1 MLAAHTGAYDAD
13 MDEPT
18 GPEEEQPLDPDER
31 EALRQDLLDVQVL
44 REVLGSKGIKGTVF
58 YCPDCD
64 EDHFLTWEL
73 LSGNLEELLEQ
84 GESPVHEPAFDP
96 DPDEYVSWDYA
107 RGFLDGY
114 ESFEEEEI
122 GDLTNRII
130 LELRDRGWRVDEVKG
145 MLAAVGL
152 QVPGADDDASEDGAA
167 PPPQS

>member
-1 MLAAHTGAYDAD
+1 MEE
-13 MDEPT
+13 EPEN
-18 GPEEEQPLDPDER
+18 PEEEQPLDAEER

-114 ESFEEEEI
+114 ESFEQEEL
-122 GDLTNRII
+122 GDLTDR
-130 LELRDRGWRVDEVKG
+130 LVVALRAQGWQPDRVNAL
-145 MLAAVGL
+145 LAATGL
-152 QVPGADDDASEDGAA
+152 QAHGQGEPGNRS
-167 PPPQS
+167 

>member
-1 MLAAHTGAYDAD
+1 M
-13 MDEPT
+13 EEENN
-18 GPEEEQPLDPDER
+18 PEEEQPLDAEER

-44 REVLGSKGIKGTVF
+44 KEVLGGKGIKGTVF

-114 ESFEEEEI
+114 ESFEQEELGE
-122 GDLTNRII
+122 LTDR
-130 LELRDRGWRVDEVKG
+130 LVVALRAQGWQADRVKALLAATGLQGHGPGDRG
-145 MLAAVGL
+145 AAT
-152 QVPGADDDASEDGAA
+152 
-167 PPPQS
+167 

>member
-1 MLAAHTGAYDAD
+1 MPYHDPVE
-13 MDEPT
+13 EPEDFNS
-18 GPEEEQPLDPDER
+18 EEEERPLEPDER

-44 REVLGSKGIKGTVF
+44 KEVLGSKGIKGTVF

-73 LSGNLEELLEQ
+73 LSGNLQELLEQ

-114 ESFEEEEI
+114 ESFEQEELGEVTQRLA
-122 GDLTNRII
+122 GALTAQ
-130 LELRDRGWRVDEVKG
+130 GWRAQQVKSL
-145 MLAAVGL
+145 LASAGL
-152 QVPGADDDASEDGAA
+152 QID
-167 PPPQS
+167 PPPDPGGPANS

>member
-1 MLAAHTGAYDAD
+1 MVD
-13 MDEPT
+13 
-18 GPEEEQPLDPDER
+18 PEDPSANEEPLDPEER

-44 REVLGSKGIKGTVF
+44 QDVLGAKGIKGTVF

-73 LSGNLEELLEQ
+73 LSGNLQELLEQ

-114 ESFEEEEI
+114 ESYEQEELGEVAARLALALETRGLGPDEI
-122 GDLTNRII
+122 KS
-130 LELRDRGWRVDEVKG
+130 V
-145 MLAAVGL
+145 LASVGL
-152 QVPGADDDASEDGAA
+152 QVRKADRSTGK
-167 PPPQS
+167 P

>member
-1 MLAAHTGAYDAD
+1 M
-13 MDEPT
+13 ESIPP
-18 GPEEEQPLDPDER
+18 GPEEEEPLDAEER

-73 LSGNLEELLEQ
+73 LSGNLEELLQQ

-114 ESFEEEEI
+114 ESFEQEELGEVT
-122 GDLTNRII
+122 DKLMVA
-130 LELRDRGWRVDEVKG
+130 LHAQGWRADQVKA
-145 MLAAVGL
+145 LFASAGL
-152 QVPGADDDASEDGAA
+152 QAHNPGEPGKGTGS
-167 PPPQS
+167 SRS

>member
-1 MLAAHTGAYDAD
+1 
-13 MDEPT
+13 MDEAT
-18 GPEEEQPLDPDER
+18 GPPDEQPEEQPLDPEER

-114 ESFEEEEI
+114 ESFEQEELGE
-122 GDLTNRII
+122 LTDR
-130 LELRDRGWRVDEVKG
+130 LVVALRSQGWHTDKVKAL
-145 MLAAVGL
+145 LASAGL
-152 QVPGADDDASEDGAA
+152 QVQGPGEGRA
-167 PPPQS
+167 

>member
-1 MLAAHTGAYDAD
+1 MEEE
-13 MDEPT
+13 M
-18 GPEEEQPLDPDER
+18 GPEEEKPLDPEER

-114 ESFEEEEI
+114 ESFEQEELGE
-122 GDLTNRII
+122 LTDK
-130 LELRDRGWRVDEVKG
+130 LVVALQAQGWQPDKVKAL
-145 MLAAVGL
+145 LASAGL
-152 QVPGADDDASEDGAA
+152 QLHGRSDGGSRA
-167 PPPQS
+167 

>member
-1 MLAAHTGAYDAD
+1 MRYMEEA
-13 MDEPT
+13 T
-18 GPEEEQPLDPDER
+18 GPEEEQPLDPEER

-58 YCPDCD
+58 YCADCD

-73 LSGNLEELLEQ
+73 LSGNLEELLQQ

-114 ESFEEEEI
+114 ESFEQEELGE
-122 GDLTNRII
+122 LTDR
-130 LELRDRGWRVDEVKG
+130 LVVALRSQGWHADKVKAL
-145 MLAAVGL
+145 LASAGL
-152 QVPGADDDASEDGAA
+152 QVHGPGELGGK
-167 PPPQS
+167 

>member
-1 MLAAHTGAYDAD
+1 MEQT
-13 MDEPT
+13 PP
-18 GPEEEQPLDPDER
+18 GPEEEEPLDPEER

-44 REVLGSKGIKGTVF
+44 KDVLGSKGIKGTVF

-73 LSGNLEELLEQ
+73 LSGNLEELLQQ

-114 ESFEEEEI
+114 ESFEQEELGELTDKLMVALHAQGWRADQVKALLAAAGLQAHLP
-122 GDLTNRII
+122 GDL
-130 LELRDRGWRVDEVKG
+130 GGKG
-145 MLAAVGL
+145 
-152 QVPGADDDASEDGAA
+152 
-167 PPPQS
+167 